1 MKLKR
6 RTILAGVIMALMV
19 GTIAYAVGEI
29 SSGVSNNEQVNQTK
43 QTEVQEQVDSKQ
55 SDKDALNQY
64 ENSGKP
70 NDTNTNPAN
79 STPQRKYDKVA
90 YITIDD
96 GPSEY
101 TDKMVQI
108 LKDNGVNATF
118 FMVNGNMKA
127 YPNQVKNAL
136 KNGNSIGFHSVS
148 HDIHKLYKTINTP
161 KEEFDTCAQTY
172 KSITGQESKLIRIP
186 FGSKPYTPQKSMDIL
201 ADSGYKTWDWTL
213 DSEDWKST
221 SEQLLANIKKYTGG
235 SEIVLLIHERKQTV
249 AVLDDIIKYLK
260 SEGYE
265 ILPIQQDQQE
275 ENYWNGKLGTQN

>member
-1 MKLKR
+1 
-6 RTILAGVIMALMV
+6 
-19 GTIAYAVGEI
+19 
-29 SSGVSNNEQVNQTK
+29 
-43 QTEVQEQVDSKQ
+43 
-55 SDKDALNQY
+55 
-64 ENSGKP
+64 
-70 NDTNTNPAN
+70 
-79 STPQRKYDKVA
+79 
-90 YITIDD
+90 
-96 GPSEY
+96 
-101 TDKMVQI
+101 MVQI

-136 KNGNSIGFHSVS
+136 NNGNSIGFHSVS
-148 HDIHKLYKTINTP
+148 HDIHKLYKTVNTP

-201 ADSGYKTWDWTL
+201 ADSGYKVWDWTL

-265 ILPIQQDQQE
+265 LLPIQQNQQE
-275 ENYWNGKLGTQN
+275 ENYWNGKLGSQN

>member
-1 MKLKR
+1 MNIKKIILTLLTLTSVIIILICLKNVS
-6 RTILAGVIMALMV
+6 AEQAE
-19 GTIAYAVGEI
+19 IANKAKTENVSTSNTTNEDINTTETKTDEQEI
-29 SSGVSNNEQVNQTK
+29 I
-43 QTEVQEQVDSKQ
+43 
-55 SDKDALNQY
+55 
-64 ENSGKP
+64 
-70 NDTNTNPAN
+70 NT
-79 STPQRKYDKVA
+79 SKYDKVA
-90 YITIDD
+90 YLTIDD
-96 GPSEY
+96 GPSVY
-101 TDKMVQI
+101 TDKIVKI
-108 LKDNGVNATF
+108 LNDNDINASF

-136 KNGNSIGFHSVS
+136 NNRNSIGFHSVS

-201 ADSGYKTWDWTL
+201 ADSGYKVWDWTL

-265 ILPIQQDQQE
+265 LLPIQQNQQE
-275 ENYWNGKLGTQN
+275 ENYWNGKLGSQN